1 MVFYE
6 AGYRPS
12 WTKHPFVANQR
23 QRYGY
28 IQGLNGDQI
37 AYALQASEG
46 ALLVE
51 PNRSAE
57 EGRFDIRVEML
68 EGDCNYTDGKIYI
81 VFDENA
87 YNSRYLYSVLHLRE
101 LPRHKVT
108 VHHVFVEFEV
118 KHSYFNN
125 LTKSVTRINES
136 IIAKLF
142 PTQDDMKPLK
152 ACTLPSTT
160 GTDKY
165 QSKALQAI
173 LSAPSGCPPIVING
187 SFGTGKTHLLASAAE
202 YLLAQGRGEYKQV
215 EILICAHHQASA
227 DHIAELLQ
235 PSSESFTLIR
245 LVSKLSYKKPK
256 YFHDFDSAEKMC
268 HAITPPSLS
277 YLVIVTTFLTS
288 PSISRFKKGSF
299 THIMLDEGSQTR
311 EPEVIAPLCLADN
324 KTRII
329 LAGDSCQVSYEWL
342 LFMCLTTFLS
352 YIGWAVSVSVG

>member
-37 AYALQASEG
+37 TYALQASEG

-51 PNRSAE
+51 PNRSVE

-68 EGDCNYTDGKIYI
+68 EGDHNYTDGKIYI

-125 LTKSVTRINES
+125 LTKSVTRINKS

-160 GTDKY
+160 DTDKY

-202 YLLAQGRGEYKQV
+202 CLLAQGRGEHKQV
-215 EILICAHHQASA
+215 EILICAHHLASA

-245 LVSKLSYKKPK
+245 LVSKSSKKPK
-256 YFHDFDSAEKMC
+256 SYFHDLDSVKETYRAK
-268 HAITPPSLS
+268 PLPSC
-277 YLVIVTTFLTS
+277 LVIVTTFLTS
-288 PSISRFKKGSF
+288 PSISGFKKGSF